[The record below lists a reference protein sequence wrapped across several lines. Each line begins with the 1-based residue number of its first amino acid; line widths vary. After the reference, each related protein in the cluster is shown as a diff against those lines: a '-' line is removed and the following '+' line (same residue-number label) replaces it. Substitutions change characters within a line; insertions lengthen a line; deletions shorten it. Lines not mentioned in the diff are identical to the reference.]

1 MKKAVLYARVSTPDQ
16 HVESQLYDLRRLA
29 AQRGFEVVGEYTD
42 NGVSGTKARRL
53 GLNALMTDARK
64 RQFSVVLIS
73 AFARAARSTR
83 HLLQLIDELDS
94 FGILDPHRVASP
106 TRGTEGERMK
116 TCGLSQKLH
125 PVRFTAMSGRM
136 AAILGRILDERFT
149 EPQLV
154 SLIVTSDGFVLGR
167 RAGDIGYNDFIGAE
181 SDLKR
186 NWGNLLA
193 VAGLSDEERDEARRL
208 YSLNVTKASAH
219 VCRGSGQ
226 N

>member
-1 MKKAVLYARVSTPDQ
+1 
-16 HVESQLYDLRRLA
+16 
-29 AQRGFEVVGEYTD
+29 
-42 NGVSGTKARRL
+42 
-53 GLNALMTDARK
+53 
-64 RQFSVVLIS
+64 
-73 AFARAARSTR
+73 
-83 HLLQLIDELDS
+83 
-94 FGILDPHRVASP
+94 
-106 TRGTEGERMK
+106 MK